1 MLWEQALQLAQQGE
15 QEEGLYRE
23 MLGRARERPELRA
36 FCLSQA
42 TGNRSRCEAVLK
54 YWPRQV
60 LIAEQE
66 TVRFKLQGLGDPAI
80 LERLDELIR

>member
-15 QEEGLYRE
+15 QEESLYRE

-42 TGNRSRCEAVLK
+42 MGNRSRCEALLK
-54 YWPRQV
+54 HWPRQV
-60 LIAEQE
+60 LVVEQE
-66 TVRFKLQGLGDPAI
+66 AVRSKLQALGDPTL
-80 LERLDELIR
+80 LERFDALIR